1 MENKEKEM
9 GLIKETLEKS
19 KFDKYD
25 YEFLKKCKLRII
37 WDNFA
42 RNIADSGL
50 FMVPAVF
57 SGFIGVVTAI
67 PMFAAIVMSLSGDL
81 SEGFIGLG
89 KLWLTAGGVTALSTL
104 PTVISSTINTNN
116 IIKKAELD
124 SIEESELLDKDLT
137 LNTKLTLRQKLS
149 LFKDLKKL
157 IDLYK
162 NISANIVAARS
173 ESKCLENVVEEL
185 ATENQK
191 LEDNKENLKEEIE
204 TMRAEKKTLTAELSV
219 YSGLKNARDE
229 IQSLSDKKA
238 KLVEE
243 LQLCSDLNEA
253 RKEFAGYQDIR
264 GYQAELKQTVGWL
277 SKQMQTRYYI
287 DGLVIGE
294 AADRETG
301 SISFAPFK
309 QTKEGEK
316 VYSGILYAYNY
327 TKYTPLFNHSV
338 VGTTAKYGKDE
349 AYPQVKIL
357 RIVNVS
363 DVLHCMGWSNILTL
377 GTISASELTAVMKY
391 VLDNKETYGFTF
403 NGEINEL
410 DSEIGAFNAFLDF
423 APIRKRALPESKESN

>member
-9 GLIKETLEKS
+9 GLIKETSEKS

-42 RNIADSGL
+42 RNITDSGL
-50 FMVPAVF
+50 FVVPAVISALIAIF
-57 SGFIGVVTAI
+57 TGI
-67 PMFAAIVMSLSGDL
+67 PMFAGFMSFLSGSIDEL
-81 SEGFIGLG
+81 FTSLV
-89 KLWLTAGGVTALSTL
+89 KLWVTLGGITALSTL
-104 PTVISSTINTNN
+104 PTIISATINTNN

-124 SIEESELLDKDLT
+124 STEDLEMSDKELEQD
-137 LNTKLTLRQKLS
+137 TKLTLRQRLS

-157 IDLYK
+157 IDLYR
-162 NISANIVAARS
+162 NISANIISARS
-173 ESKCLENVVEEL
+173 ESKRLEDAVEEL
-185 ATENQK
+185 TAENQK
-191 LEDNKENLKEEIE
+191 LEDNKENFKEEIK
-204 TMRAEKKTLTAELSV
+204 TMSAEKKNLTAELSI

-229 IQSLSDKKA
+229 IQSLSDRKA

-243 LQLCSDLNEA
+243 LQLCSDLSEA

-294 AADRETG
+294 ASDRETG
-301 SISFAPFK
+301 SVSFAPFK

-316 VYSGILYAYNY
+316 VYNGLLYAYNY

-349 AYPQVKIL
+349 AYPQVKML

-391 VLDNKETYGFTF
+391 VLDHKETYGFTF
-403 NGEINEL
+403 NGQINEL
-410 DSEIGAFNAFLDF
+410 DPDICAFNTFLDLGES
-423 APIRKRALPESKESN
+423 RKRVLPESKENK